1 MALLDSEVRRIKV
14 ELGYN
19 ALSYA
24 AEPYIG
30 VAALFEQVIQPYLLA
45 GAVTSSDTTVTA
57 STSPALTAIV
67 LDSATGFHLFDQV
80 VIDVDDSQETATV
93 RSLVGTTIG
102 VMLTGAH
109 DGTYP
114 VTVEGGE
121 SMAREMLKNIR
132 RTRERMTRS
141 QGTGALK
148 KVDEIEFYQ
157 SGGSNRSQF
166 ATLADEL
173 DYWRTELARVLG
185 VQRLNRGA
193 QGGGGSR
200 CTLY

>member
-1 MALLDSEVRRIKV
+1 MALLESEVRRIKV

-19 ALSYA
+19 ALAYA

-45 GAVTSSDTTVTA
+45 GAVTSSATTVTA
-57 STSPALTAIV
+57 SSSPALTTLTLA
-67 LDSATGFHLFDQV
+67 SATGFHLFDQV
-80 VIDVDDSQETATV
+80 VIDVDDVQETATV
-93 RSLVGTTIG
+93 RSLAGSTIG

-109 DGTYP
+109 AGTYP

-121 SMAREMLKNIR
+121 SFAREMLANIR
-132 RTRERMTRS
+132 RTRSRMEASR
-141 QGTGALK
+141 GTGALK

-157 SGGSNRSQF
+157 SGGGNRSQF
-166 ATLADEL
+166 QTLADEL

-185 VQRLNRGA
+185 VQRLNRGP

-200 CTLY
+200 ATLY